1 MNGSKD
7 SNMVGHVSTMMKNQ
21 NTELSHGS
29 AYEIIQNG
37 LDFSKG
43 MYKKSLKQLTEEYK
57 CNHMA
62 ICQCL
67 NWRLCYEQSVEM
79 KRSMSAMSK
88 HQMEI
93 P

>member
-1 MNGSKD
+1 MR
-7 SNMVGHVSTMMKNQ
+7 KNQ

-37 LDFSKG
+37 LGFSKG

-62 ICQCL
+62 ICQRL
-67 NWRLCYEQSVEM
+67 YWRLCYEQSVKM
-79 KRSMSAMSK
+79 KHSSTTLSMSAMSK
-88 HQMEI
+88 HRMEI